1 MPNEL
6 HVYIDGKYYPRSKAK
21 VSVFDHGLL
30 YGDGVFEG
38 IRAYDG
44 RVFKLERHV
53 ERLFMSAKA
62 ISLDIGRTEE
72 QVCEAILSTLRKN
85 KIRDGYV
92 RPVVTRGVGDIGID
106 PRKCKSGATLIII
119 TVPFPALYGDKYE
132 KGLKVVTS
140 SYRRVPPQSLS
151 PSIKSLNYLNNILA
165 RIEGNQR
172 GADEVIMLDMQGY
185 VSEATADNIFI
196 VQRKTAVT
204 PYSSTNLPGVTRET
218 VFQIAKK
225 VGVSVRERPF
235 TMYDLWAANEVFV
248 TGTAAEIAPVV
259 EADGRVIGNGKPGP
273 VTKKLM
279 AAFRRLVMSTGTP
292 I

>member
-1 MPNEL
+1 
-6 HVYIDGKYYPRSKAK
+6 VYIDGAFYPKSQAK

-38 IRAYDG
+38 IRAYNG

-62 ISLDIGRTEE
+62 IALDVGHTEPF
-72 QVCEAILSTLRKN
+72 VCEAILKTLRRN
-85 KIRDGYV
+85 AIRDGYV

-106 PRKCKSGATLIII
+106 PRKCTEGATLIVIAI
-119 TVPFPALYGDKYE
+119 PFPALYGDKYE
-132 KGLKVVTS
+132 KGLKVVVS

-196 VQRKTAVT
+196 VQGKTVVT

-218 VFQIAKK
+218 VFQLCRKLKIP
-225 VGVSVRERPF
+225 VRERPF

-259 EADGRVIGNGKPGP
+259 ESDGRVIGDGTPGP
-273 VTKKLM
+273 QTRRLM
-279 AAFRRLVMSTGTP
+279 AAYRKLVATTGTP